1 MVLARQGTPA
11 PMTRQSKKE
20 NDYVCSSPNNR
31 LGLAQQPPGYPGM
44 VVFVVFD
51 NTACFARGKNVN
63 DGRRAVS
70 VLLNA

>member
-51 NTACFARGKNVN
+51 ENP
-63 DGRRAVS
+63 
-70 VLLNA
+70 LLRQHQCRLQVKHPLAQFV